1 VGHPGQYV
9 GLEVNRLW
17 QEPKEGDLT
26 VVMAF
31 PDTYAIGISH
41 LGSQILYHILNS
53 MGGVSCDRAYCPD
66 LDAQAAMRSGGI
78 ELFGWESR
86 CAIRD
91 FDILGFSLPYEL
103 CVTNVLSMLDLAHV
117 PLHAD
122 GRGAG
127 DPIVIAGD
135 ALADTPEPMADF
147 IDMFIVGDGETPLR
161 ALAQLARSMKAA
173 GATRDDIILQAARTI
188 PSIYA
193 PRFYRSTGILP
204 VSRTGVPPV
213 ASSSVSSVSSSSS
226 SSAAA
231 AASAAADA
239 DVDAVPSSPSQMQ
252 GQGAA
257 PSQAGLESETTDPS
271 NHGRDARA
279 THGQDGHATNGPA
292 VRTPATN
299 SPAAR
304 MPATDGHATNSG
316 AAHDYQSIHRDRPDM
331 PEIIHRAHLSSMS
344 ESPLLL
350 APLVPL
356 SEGVHERVIIEVM
369 RGCPNACR
377 FCQAGATRL
386 PVRFRE
392 VDEIVQ
398 AAKTAI
404 QATGYHEISL
414 LSLST
419 SDLPHLGELIDQLT
433 EYFTPRHVSISLP
446 SLRVDSQLR
455 VLPKLTSQVRKG
467 GLTIAAEA
475 GSQRLRSA
483 IRKNITEEDMV
494 EGVKAAYAAGW
505 NKVKV
510 YFMAGLPGE
519 TDADIV
525 AMYDLCR
532 RLSDARREVDGQRGN
547 IGAAVSWFV
556 PKPHT
561 PMQWCA
567 MRDIDYFFG
576 VRRRLMEL
584 SRRTPVSFKFH
595 RIERSLLE
603 AMLCRG
609 DRRAG
614 KLIEAV
620 WRNGAAMDSWDEHFD
635 YAKWQAAM
643 DETGLGLDKFAI
655 REFSTATPLP
665 WSHIQCY
672 RSEEFLLGE
681 HQRMNEALKTE

>member
-1 VGHPGQYV
+1 MRNLGPTISESLLPKVGHPGQYV

-17 QEPKEGDLT
+17 QEPREGDLT

-53 MGGVSCDRAYCPD
+53 MDGVHCDRTYCPD
-66 LDAQAAMRSGGI
+66 LDAQATMRSGGI

-86 CAIRD
+86 CAVRD
-91 FDILGFSLPYEL
+91 FGILGFSLPYEI
-103 CVTNVLSMLDLAHV
+103 CVTNVLSMLDLAHI
-117 PLHAD
+117 PLHSD
-122 GRGAG
+122 QRGPG

-147 IDMFIVGDGETPLR
+147 IDLFIVGDGEAPLR
-161 ALAQLARSMKAA
+161 ALAQLARAMKAEA
-173 GATRDDIILQAARTI
+173 ATREDIILQAARTI

-193 PRFYRSTGILP
+193 PRFYRS
-204 VSRTGVPPV
+204 VSGAT
-213 ASSSVSSVSSSSS
+213 
-226 SSAAA
+226 AAPLA
-231 AASAAADA
+231 
-239 DVDAVPSSPSQMQ
+239 AVPSIDAP
-252 GQGAA
+252 GVAVDYAA
-257 PSQAGLESETTDPS
+257 VQ
-271 NHGRDARA
+271 
-279 THGQDGHATNGPA
+279 
-292 VRTPATN
+292 
-299 SPAAR
+299 
-304 MPATDGHATNSG
+304 
-316 AAHDYQSIHRDRPDM
+316 RDRPDV

-344 ESPLLL
+344 DSPLLL

-392 VDEIVQ
+392 VGEIIQ
-398 AAKTAI
+398 AAKQAI
-404 QATGYHEISL
+404 DATGYHEISL

-419 SDLPHLGELIDQLT
+419 SDLPHLGELIDGLT

-455 VLPKLTSQVRKG
+455 MLPKLTSQVRKG

-494 EGVKAAYAAGW
+494 EGVKAAFAAGW
-505 NKVKV
+505 NKIKV

-525 AMYDLCR
+525 AIYDLCR
-532 RLSDARREVDGQRGN
+532 RLSDARKDVDGQRGN
-547 IGAAVSWFV
+547 ISGSVSWFV

-561 PMQWCA
+561 PLQWCA
-567 MRDIDYFFG
+567 MRDIDYFLG

-595 RIERSLLE
+595 RVERSLLE

-643 DETGLGLDKFAI
+643 EETGIGLDKFAL
-655 REFSTATPLP
+655 REFNTASPLP

-672 RSEEFLLGE
+672 RNEEFLLGE
-681 HQRMNEALKTE
+681 HQRMVEALKTE